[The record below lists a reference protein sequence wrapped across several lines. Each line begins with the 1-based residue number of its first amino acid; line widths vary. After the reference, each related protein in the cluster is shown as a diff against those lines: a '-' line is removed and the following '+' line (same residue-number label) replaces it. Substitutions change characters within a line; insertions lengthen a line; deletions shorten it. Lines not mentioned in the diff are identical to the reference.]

1 LRINCSDAPPE
12 NWLRG
17 LRIKAR
23 ANGICQLSDPQ
34 FADDIAFGK
43 QLLHLVAR
51 SLLLRD
57 CAFVQRSVPFS
68 AGSESISPIGVEHD
82 PVSPRRRIEA
92 AEHLLDYECPEEV
105 RVECKEFLTSIF
117 DDDEQQVD
125 IRLDALKLA
134 RKFEAAKVTPRTI
147 HTTQREG
154 DRREAWRRYEIS
166 QRHWKLSLAI
176 HDTPPKGWAD
186 DLYSDAYVAPDGWPP
201 WG

>member
-1 LRINCSDAPPE
+1 
-12 NWLRG
+12 
-17 LRIKAR
+17 
-23 ANGICQLSDPQ
+23 
-34 FADDIAFGK
+34 
-43 QLLHLVAR
+43 
-51 SLLLRD
+51 
-57 CAFVQRSVPFS
+57 VPFS

-105 RVECKEFLTSIF
+105 RVECKEFLTSNF

-186 DLYSDAYVAPDGWPP
+186 DFREARRPSPIGLCAPENAEVGLRLDMYAIKSGPVLVPREPGPDPP
-201 WG
+201 SPSPERCRRGRGRHFPIDCGFQ